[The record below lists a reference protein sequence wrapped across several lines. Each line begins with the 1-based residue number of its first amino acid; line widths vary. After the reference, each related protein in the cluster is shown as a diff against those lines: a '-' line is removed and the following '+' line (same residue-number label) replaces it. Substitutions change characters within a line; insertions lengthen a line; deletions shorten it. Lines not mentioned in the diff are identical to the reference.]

1 MIKHVTLPDLRLHLR
16 QAKDGSILWI
26 NGNQAVH
33 LNPVATSFIVAFIE
47 SMNQS
52 GAGTDFLPDKVKAEI
67 ISKLR
72 KKYSM
77 SKDVLIKDF
86 DKVYGQI
93 IAIGKG
99 EACIFCKDSEIK
111 DLTAIWEIAPA
122 RADLAL
128 TYRCNNKCSF
138 CYVGD
143 RKIAELSTEHWKII
157 IDDLWKIGV
166 PNVIF
171 TGGEPTLRKD
181 LVELVGA
188 AKEFVTGL
196 ITNGRNLSQELC
208 KGLSKA
214 QLDYIQVSVESAD
227 KTIHDKMVGVPG
239 AWQETVT
246 GIKNA
251 LSNRIIVTTNTTLTA
266 LNIAGF
272 KDTIKLIHSI
282 GITNIACNSLIC
294 SGSGCM
300 AIKDSG
306 LDEEALKAALVDA
319 KDYAKTLGIDLQ
331 WYSPT
336 CYLRLNPIDLGFGIK
351 SCSAAKYNVT
361 IEPNGDVIPCQS
373 WFEQK
378 MGNILKDNW
387 TSIWDGAYAKSIRDG
402 KFVPGNCGNC
412 QFLPTCGG
420 ACHLSRPSTEIRTT

>member
-16 QAKDGSILWI
+16 EVKDGSILWI

-33 LNPVATSFIVAFIE
+33 LNPVATSFMVAFIE
-47 SMNQS
+47 VMNKS
-52 GAGTDFLPDKVKAEI
+52 GTNTEFLPDYIKAEI

-77 SKDVLIKDF
+77 PKEVLVKDF

-99 EACIFCKDSEIK
+99 DACVFSEGSQIK
-111 DLTAIWEIAPA
+111 DLSAIWEIAPA

-128 TYRCNNKCSF
+128 TYQCNNKCSF
-138 CYVGD
+138 CYVGE
-143 RKIAELSTEHWKII
+143 RKMEEINTENWKKII
-157 IDDLWKIGV
+157 NELWKIGV
-166 PNVIF
+166 PSVIF
-171 TGGEPTLRKD
+171 TGGEPTLRND
-181 LVELVGA
+181 LVELIGS

-196 ITNGRNLSQELC
+196 ITNGRNLSPELC
-208 KGLSKA
+208 SELYKA
-214 QLDYIQVSVESAD
+214 QLDYVQVSIESSD
-227 KTIHDKMVGVPG
+227 KNVHDKMVGVEG
-239 AWQETVT
+239 AWQETVA
-246 GIKNA
+246 GIRHA
-251 LSNRIIVTTNTTLTA
+251 LKSKLIVTTNTTLTL
-266 LNIAGF
+266 LNINGF
-272 KDTIKLIHSI
+272 KDTIKLIQSL
-282 GITNIACNSLIC
+282 GVTNIACNSLIC

-306 LDEEALKAALVDA
+306 LNEDELQAALIDA
-319 KDYAKTLGIDLQ
+319 KEFAKTLGIDLQ

-387 TSIWDGAYAKSIRDG
+387 ITIWDAPYAKSIREG
-402 KFVPGNCGNC
+402 KFVPENCSNC
-412 QFLPTCGG
+412 EFISTCNG
-420 ACHLSRPSTEIRTT
+420 ACHLSWPPAKIRSS

>member
-16 QAKDGSILWI
+16 EVKDGSILWI

-33 LNPVATSFIVAFIE
+33 LNPVATSFIIAFID
-47 SMNQS
+47 SMNKS
-52 GAGTDFLPDKVKAEI
+52 GSNTDFLPERVKDDI

-77 SKDVLIKDF
+77 PKDVIIKDF

-93 IAIGKG
+93 ITIGKG
-99 EACIFCKDSEIK
+99 DACVFSEGSQIK
-111 DLTAIWEIAPA
+111 DLSAIWEIAPA

-128 TYRCNNKCSF
+128 TYRCNDKCSF
-138 CYVGD
+138 CYVGE
-143 RKIAELSTEHWKII
+143 RKMEELNTEYWKKII
-157 IDDLWKIGV
+157 NELWKIGI
-166 PNVIF
+166 PSVIF
-171 TGGEPTLRKD
+171 TGGEPTLRTD
-181 LVELVGA
+181 LVELVGS
-188 AKEFVTGL
+188 AKEFVTGV
-196 ITNGRNLSQELC
+196 ITNGRNLSPELC
-208 KGLSKA
+208 SELYKA
-214 QLDYIQVSVESAD
+214 QLDYVQVSIESAD
-227 KTIHDKMVGVPG
+227 SGIHDRMVGVEG
-239 AWQETVT
+239 AWQETVA
-246 GIKNA
+246 GIRHA
-251 LSNRIIVTTNTTLTA
+251 LKSKIIVTTNTTLTR
-266 LNIAGF
+266 LNINGF
-272 KDTIKLIHSI
+272 KNTIKLIQSL
-282 GITNIACNSLIC
+282 GVTNIACNSLIC

-306 LDEEALKAALVDA
+306 LNEDELQAALIDA
-319 KDYAKTLGIDLQ
+319 KEYAKTLGIDLQ

-387 TSIWDGAYAKSIRDG
+387 NSIWDGAYAKSIRDG
-402 KFVPGNCGNC
+402 KFVPENCSNC
-412 QFLPTCGG
+412 EFMPTCNG
-420 ACHLSRPSTEIRTT
+420 ACHLSRPPSEIRST

>member
-1 MIKHVTLPDLRLHLR
+1 LHLR
-16 QAKDGSILWI
+16 EVSDGSILWI

-33 LNPVATSFIVAFIE
+33 LNPVATSFVSAFIE
-47 SMNQS
+47 SMNKN
-52 GAGTDFLPDKVKAEI
+52 GEKENFLPDKVKDDI

-72 KKYSM
+72 KQYSM
-77 SKDVLIKDF
+77 PKDVLAKDF

-93 IAIGKG
+93 IAIGNG
-99 EACIFCKDSEIK
+99 DACVFTKDSKVK
-111 DLTAIWEIAPA
+111 DLESIWEIAPA

-128 TYRCNNKCSF
+128 TYKCNDKCSF

-143 RKIAELSTEHWKII
+143 RKVDELKTDDWNKII
-157 IDDLWKIGV
+157 DRLWKIGV
-166 PNVIF
+166 PSVIF

-181 LVELVGA
+181 LVELVGS

-196 ITNGRNLSQELC
+196 ITNGRNLSKELC
-208 KGLSKA
+208 GALYTA
-214 QLDYIQVSVESAD
+214 ELDYIQVSLESGD
-227 KTIHDKMVGVPG
+227 KAIHDRMVGVEG

-251 LSNRIIVTTNTTLTA
+251 LASKIIVTTNTTLTTA
-266 LNIAGF
+266 NIAGL
-272 KDTIKLIHSI
+272 KDTIKLLHSL
-282 GITNIACNSLIC
+282 GVNNIACNSLIC
-294 SGSGCM
+294 SGSGCT

-306 LDEEALKAALVDA
+306 LNEDELKTALIDA
-319 KDYAKTLGIDLQ
+319 KEYAKTLGIDLQ

-336 CYLRLNPIDLGFGIK
+336 CYLRLNPIELGFGIK

-378 MGNILKDNW
+378 MGNIMKDSW
-387 TSIWDGAYAKSIRDG
+387 SAIWDGDYAKSIRDG
-402 KFVPGNCGNC
+402 KFIPKDCAGCE
-412 QFLPTCGG
+412 FMSTCNG
-420 ACHLSRPSTEIRTT
+420 ACHLSNK

>member
-16 QAKDGSILWI
+16 EVKDGSILWI

-33 LNPVATSFIVAFIE
+33 LNPVATSFIIAFID
-47 SMNQS
+47 SMNKS
-52 GAGTDFLPDKVKAEI
+52 GSNTDFLPERVKDDI

-77 SKDVLIKDF
+77 PKDVIIKDF

-93 IAIGKG
+93 ITIGKG
-99 EACIFCKDSEIK
+99 DACVFSEGSQIK
-111 DLTAIWEIAPA
+111 DLSAIWEIAPA

-128 TYRCNNKCSF
+128 TYRCNDKCSF
-138 CYVGD
+138 CYVGE
-143 RKIAELSTEHWKII
+143 RKMEELNTEYWKKII
-157 IDDLWKIGV
+157 NELWKIGI
-166 PNVIF
+166 PSVIF
-171 TGGEPTLRKD
+171 TGGEPTLRTD
-181 LVELVGA
+181 LVELVGS
-188 AKEFVTGL
+188 AKEFVTGV
-196 ITNGRNLSQELC
+196 ITNGRNLSPELC
-208 KGLSKA
+208 SELYKA
-214 QLDYIQVSVESAD
+214 QLDYVQVSIESAD
-227 KTIHDKMVGVPG
+227 SGIHDRMVGVEG
-239 AWQETVT
+239 AWQETVA
-246 GIKNA
+246 GIRHA
-251 LSNRIIVTTNTTLTA
+251 LKSKIIVTTNTTLTR
-266 LNIAGF
+266 LNINGF
-272 KDTIKLIHSI
+272 KNTIKLIQSL
-282 GITNIACNSLIC
+282 GVTNIACNSLIC

-306 LDEEALKAALVDA
+306 LNEDELQAALIDA
-319 KDYAKTLGIDLQ
+319 KEYAKTLGIDLQ

-387 TSIWDGAYAKSIRDG
+387 NSIWDGAYAKSIRDG
-402 KFVPGNCGNC
+402 KFVPENCSNC
-412 QFLPTCGG
+412 EFIPTCNG
-420 ACHLSRPSTEIRTT
+420 ACHLSRPPSEIRST

>member
-16 QAKDGSILWI
+16 EVKDGSILWI

-33 LNPVATSFIVAFIE
+33 LNPAATSFVIAFIE
-47 SMNQS
+47 AMNKS
-52 GAGTDFLPDKVKAEI
+52 GINTDFLPDKVKTEI

-77 SKDVLIKDF
+77 PKDVLTKDF

-99 EACIFCKDSEIK
+99 DACVFSEGSQIK
-111 DLTAIWEIAPA
+111 DLTAIWETAPA

-128 TYRCNNKCSF
+128 TYQCNNKCSF

-143 RKIAELSTEHWKII
+143 RKIEELSSGSWNKIL
-157 IDDLWKIGV
+157 DELWKIGI
-166 PNVIF
+166 PSVIF

-181 LVELVGA
+181 LVELVGN

-196 ITNGRNLSQELC
+196 ITNGRNLSPELC
-208 KGLSKA
+208 NELYKA
-214 QLDYIQVSVESAD
+214 QLDYVQVSIESAD
-227 KTIHDKMVGVPG
+227 KNIHDKMVGVEG
-239 AWQETVT
+239 AWQETVS
-246 GIKNA
+246 GIKHA
-251 LSNRIIVTTNTTLTA
+251 VKSKIIVTTNTTLTQ
-266 LNIAGF
+266 LNITAF
-272 KDTIKLIHSI
+272 KDTIKLIQSL
-282 GITNIACNSLIC
+282 GVTNIACNSLIC

-306 LDEEALKAALVDA
+306 LNEDELKAALIDA
-319 KDYAKTLGIDLQ
+319 KEYAKTLGIDLQ

-387 TSIWDGAYAKSIRDG
+387 NSIWDGAYAKSIRDG
-402 KFVPGNCGNC
+402 KFVPENCGNC
-412 QFLPTCGG
+412 EFMPTCNG
-420 ACHLSRPSTEIRTT
+420 ACHLSRPSSEIRST

>member
-16 QAKDGSILWI
+16 EVKDGSILWI

-33 LNPVATSFIVAFIE
+33 LNPVATSFIIAFID
-47 SMNQS
+47 SMNKS
-52 GAGTDFLPDKVKAEI
+52 GSNTDFLPERVKDDI

-77 SKDVLIKDF
+77 PKDVIIKDF

-93 IAIGKG
+93 ITIGKG
-99 EACIFCKDSEIK
+99 DACVFSEGSQIK
-111 DLTAIWEIAPA
+111 DLSAIWEIAPA

-128 TYRCNNKCSF
+128 TYRCNDKCSF
-138 CYVGD
+138 CYVGE
-143 RKIAELSTEHWKII
+143 RKMEELNTEYWKKII
-157 IDDLWKIGV
+157 NELWKIGI
-166 PNVIF
+166 PSVIF
-171 TGGEPTLRKD
+171 TGGEPTLRTD
-181 LVELVGA
+181 LVELVGS
-188 AKEFVTGL
+188 AKEFVTGV
-196 ITNGRNLSQELC
+196 ITNGRNLSPELC
-208 KGLSKA
+208 SELYKA
-214 QLDYIQVSVESAD
+214 QLDYVQVSIESAD
-227 KTIHDKMVGVPG
+227 SGIHDRMVGVEG
-239 AWQETVT
+239 AWQETVA
-246 GIKNA
+246 GIRHA
-251 LSNRIIVTTNTTLTA
+251 LKSKIIVTTNTTLTR
-266 LNIAGF
+266 LNINGF
-272 KDTIKLIHSI
+272 KNTIKLIQSL
-282 GITNIACNSLIC
+282 GVTNIACNSLIC

-306 LDEEALKAALVDA
+306 LNEDELQAALIDA
-319 KDYAKTLGIDLQ
+319 KEYAKTLGIDLQ

-387 TSIWDGAYAKSIRDG
+387 TAIWDGAYAKSIRDG
-402 KFVPGNCGNC
+402 KFVPENCSNC
-412 QFLPTCGG
+412 EFMPTCNG
-420 ACHLSRPSTEIRTT
+420 ACHLSRPPSEIRST

>member
-1 MIKHVTLPDLRLHLR
+1 MIKHVTLPGLRLHLR
-16 QAKDGSILWI
+16 EVSDGSILWI

-33 LNPVATSFIVAFIE
+33 LNPVATSFVIAFIE
-47 SMNQS
+47 SMNKN
-52 GAGTDFLPDKVKAEI
+52 GEKENFLPDKVKDEI
-67 ISKLR
+67 IAKLR

-77 SKDVLIKDF
+77 PKDILTKDL

-99 EACIFCKDSEIK
+99 DACVFTGDSKVK
-111 DLTAIWEIAPA
+111 DLESIWEIAPA

-128 TYRCNNKCSF
+128 TYKCNNKCSF

-143 RKIAELSTEHWKII
+143 RKVDELSTADWKKII
-157 IDDLWKIGV
+157 DRLWKIGV
-166 PNVIF
+166 PSVIF

-181 LVELVGA
+181 LVDLVGS

-196 ITNGRNLSQELC
+196 ITNGRNLSKELC
-208 KGLSKA
+208 GALYTA
-214 QLDYIQVSVESAD
+214 ELDYIQVSLESGD
-227 KTIHDKMVGVPG
+227 KAIHDRMVGVDG
-239 AWQETVT
+239 AWQESVA

-251 LSNRIIVTTNTTLTA
+251 LASKIIVTTNTTLTKA
-266 LNIAGF
+266 NIAGL
-272 KDTIKLIHSI
+272 KDTIRFLHSL
-282 GITNIACNSLIC
+282 GVNNIACNSLIC

-306 LDEEALKAALVDA
+306 LNEDELKAALIDA
-319 KDYAKTLGIDLQ
+319 KEYAKTIGIDLQ

-336 CYLRLNPIDLGFGIK
+336 CYLRLNPIELGFGIK
-351 SCSAAKYNVT
+351 SCSAARYNVT

-378 MGNILKDNW
+378 MGNIMKDSW
-387 TSIWDGAYAKSIRDG
+387 SSIWDGDYAKSIRDG
-402 KFVPGNCGNC
+402 KFIPEGCAGCKFMSSCN
-412 QFLPTCGG
+412 G
-420 ACHLSRPSTEIRTT
+420 ACHLSNK

>member
-16 QAKDGSILWI
+16 EVKDGSILWI

-33 LNPVATSFIVAFIE
+33 LNPVATSFIIAFID
-47 SMNQS
+47 SMNKS
-52 GAGTDFLPDKVKAEI
+52 GSNTDFLPERVKDDI

-77 SKDVLIKDF
+77 PKDVIIKDF

-93 IAIGKG
+93 ITIGKG
-99 EACIFCKDSEIK
+99 DACVFSEGSQIK
-111 DLTAIWEIAPA
+111 DLSAIWEIAPA

-128 TYRCNNKCSF
+128 TYRCNDKCSF
-138 CYVGD
+138 CYVGE
-143 RKIAELSTEHWKII
+143 RKMEELNTEYWKKII
-157 IDDLWKIGV
+157 NELWKIGI
-166 PNVIF
+166 PSVIF
-171 TGGEPTLRKD
+171 TGGEPTLRTD
-181 LVELVGA
+181 LVELVGS
-188 AKEFVTGL
+188 AKEFVTGV
-196 ITNGRNLSQELC
+196 ITNGRNLSPELC
-208 KGLSKA
+208 SELYKA
-214 QLDYIQVSVESAD
+214 QLDYVQVSIESAD
-227 KTIHDKMVGVPG
+227 SGIHDRMVGVEG
-239 AWQETVT
+239 AWQETVA
-246 GIKNA
+246 GIRHA
-251 LSNRIIVTTNTTLTA
+251 LKSKIIVTTNTTLTR
-266 LNIAGF
+266 LNINGF
-272 KDTIKLIHSI
+272 KNTIKLIQSL
-282 GITNIACNSLIC
+282 GVTNIACNSLIC

-306 LDEEALKAALVDA
+306 LNEDELQAALIDA
-319 KDYAKTLGIDLQ
+319 KEYAKTLGIDLQ

-387 TSIWDGAYAKSIRDG
+387 TAIWDGAYAKSIRDG
-402 KFVPGNCGNC
+402 KFVPENCSNC
-412 QFLPTCGG
+412 EFMPTCNG
-420 ACHLSRPSTEIRTT
+420 ACHLSRPSSEIRST

>member
-1 MIKHVTLPDLRLHLR
+1 MIKHVTLPGLRLHLR
-16 QAKDGSILWI
+16 QVKDGAILWI

-33 LNPVATSFIVAFIE
+33 LNPVATAFVIAFID
-47 SMNQS
+47 SMNKS
-52 GAGTDFLPDKVKAEI
+52 GSNMDFLPERVKDDI

-77 SKDVLIKDF
+77 PKDVLTKDF

-99 EACIFCKDSEIK
+99 DSCVFSENSQIK
-111 DLTAIWEIAPA
+111 DLTAIWETAPA

-128 TYRCNNKCSF
+128 TYQCNNQCSF
-138 CYVGD
+138 CYVGE
-143 RKIAELSTEHWKII
+143 RKTEELRTEDWKKII
-157 IDDLWKIGV
+157 DELWKDGV
-166 PNVIF
+166 PSVIF

-181 LVELVGA
+181 LVEIA
-188 AKEFVTGL
+188 THAKEFVTGL
-196 ITNGRNLSQELC
+196 VTNGRNLNPELC
-208 KGLSKA
+208 SELYKA
-214 QLDYIQVSVESAD
+214 QLDYVQVSIESVD
-227 KTIHDKMVGVPG
+227 KNIHDKMVGVEG
-239 AWQETVT
+239 AWQETVA
-246 GIKNA
+246 GIRHA
-251 LSNRIIVTTNTTLTA
+251 LKSKIIVTTNTTLTRS
-266 LNIAGF
+266 NIAGF
-272 KDTIKLIHSI
+272 KDTIKMIQSL
-282 GITNIACNSLIC
+282 GVTNIACNSLIC

-306 LDEEALKAALVDA
+306 LNEAELKAALLDA
-319 KDYAKTLGIDLQ
+319 KEYAGTIGIELQ

-373 WFEQK
+373 WFENK

-387 TSIWDGAYAKSIRDG
+387 ASIWDGDYAESIRDG
-402 KFVPGNCGNC
+402 KFIPGNCANC
-412 QFLPTCGG
+412 QYIPTCNG
-420 ACHLSRPSTEIRTT
+420 ACHLSKAPELIKTV

>member
-1 MIKHVTLPDLRLHLR
+1 MIKHVTIPDLRLHLR
-16 QAKDGSILWI
+16 EVKDGSILWI

-33 LNPVATSFIVAFIE
+33 LNPVATSFMLAFIE
-47 SMNQS
+47 VMNKS
-52 GAGTDFLPDKVKAEI
+52 GTRTEFLPERVKDDI

-77 SKDVLIKDF
+77 PNDVLIKDF

-99 EACIFCKDSEIK
+99 DACVFCEDSQIK

-128 TYRCNNKCSF
+128 TYRCNDKCSF

-143 RKIAELSTEHWKII
+143 RKIEELDTDNWKKII
-157 IDDLWKIGV
+157 KELWRIGI
-166 PNVIF
+166 PSVIF

-181 LVELVGA
+181 LVELVGS
-188 AKEFVTGL
+188 AKEFVTGV
-196 ITNGRNLSQELC
+196 ITNGRNLSAELC
-208 KGLSKA
+208 RELYKA
-214 QLDYIQVSVESAD
+214 QLDYVQVSIESAD
-227 KTIHDKMVGVPG
+227 KNVHDKMVGVEG
-239 AWQETVT
+239 AWQETVD

-251 LSNRIIVTTNTTLTA
+251 LDNKIIVTTNTTLTKS
-266 LNIAGF
+266 NIGGL
-272 KDTIKLIHSI
+272 KDTIKLIQTL
-282 GITNIACNSLIC
+282 GVTNIACNSLIC
-294 SGSGCM
+294 SGAGCM

-306 LDEEALKAALVDA
+306 LNENELKTALVDA
-319 KDYAKTLGIDLQ
+319 KEYALTLGIDLQ

-378 MGNILKDNW
+378 MGNILKDSW

-402 KFVPGNCGNC
+402 KFVSENCKGC
-412 QFLPTCGG
+412 EYMLTCNG
-420 ACHLSRPSTEIRTT
+420 ACHLSKPTAEIRSP